1 MVSIAGLV
9 IADALGSRR
18 GIQDV
23 DALNRLRII
32 GAVVGASPLG
42 IVVSDFVAQREA
54 QSSVAV
60 QTTTTITLPTT
71 TQTMVQVPKV
81 TGIAVASAETV
92 LTSIGLQSQRQNV
105 ISSKTA
111 QDIVIAQKPS
121 DGETVPKGTVVILS
135 VSLGLVVPDSGN
147 LPLADAITQL
157 QAIGLQVQSAN
168 ERSSTVPKDA
178 IIRQDPP
185 PGSNVSPG
193 STVTLTVSLGAN
205 VTVPNVVDVRV
216 ADAQAQLQAAGL
228 QTRLAYEASG
238 GINKGFVIKS
248 DPLAGTSV
256 AFGTTVTLTVSTGQ
270 DFEIPDVTGQLFED
284 AQQKLQDLKLQVERE
299 DQNSDAVREGF
310 VIRQDPPAKTS
321 VSPNSVVTLFV
332 SKGVPVVELPDL
344 RGQPFSDARETLQDL
359 DFIVKRV
366 DVEDYQPKGTVVD
379 QEPKAGKVPPESQV
393 TLYVSTGPA
402 YQSGEIEEHSI
413 DASDA

>member
-18 GIQDV
+18 GIQDP
-23 DALNRLRII
+23 DALNRIRII

-42 IVVSDFVAQREA
+42 IIVSDFVAQREA
-54 QSSVAV
+54 QSTVVA
-60 QTTTTITLPTT
+60 QTTTTTTPPGT
-71 TQTMVQVPKV
+71 TQTMVQVPDV
-81 TGIAVASAETV
+81 TGMAVVGAET
-92 LTSIGLQSQRQNV
+92 LLKSIGLQSQRQNV

-111 QDIVIAQKPS
+111 QDIVITQKPS
-121 DGETVPKGTVVILS
+121 GGETVPKGTVVILS
-135 VSLGLVVPDSGN
+135 VSLGVVVPDVRN
-147 LPLADAITQL
+147 LLLTDATTQL
-157 QAIGLQVQSAN
+157 QAIGLQVQPVN

-178 IIRQDPP
+178 VIRQDPP

-205 VTVPNVVDVRV
+205 VTVPNVVDVLV
-216 ADAQAQLQAAGL
+216 ADAQTQLQAADL
-228 QTRLAYEASG
+228 QSRLVYETSG

-248 DPLAGTSV
+248 DPPAGTSV
-256 AFGTTVTLTVSTGQ
+256 AFGTTITLTVSTGQ

-284 AQQKLQDLKLQVERE
+284 AQNKLQGLKLQVKRE

-310 VIRQDPPAKTS
+310 VISQDPPPKTS

-332 SKGVPVVELPDL
+332 SKGVPVADLPDL
-344 RGQPFSDARETLQDL
+344 VGQPFSDARETLQDL

-366 DVEDYQPKGTVVD
+366 DVDSNQPEGTVVD
-379 QEPKAGKVPPESQV
+379 QDPHAGKVAPESQV
-393 TLYVSTGPA
+393 TLYVSNGR
-402 YQSGEIEEHSI
+402 GN
-413 DASDA
+413 